1 MAGSGDQL
9 SIPVLTRARI
19 LIVEARYHAHI
30 NDMLLAGV
38 RRMLERARVN
48 RVEHVVV
55 PGALEIPAAIALAP
69 KSYDGFVAIGVVIR
83 GETTHY
89 DTVAYESS
97 RGITDLAVRDQR
109 LIGNGILTVENE
121 QQAIVRADPAQ
132 MDKGGGA
139 ALAALHLIA
148 LRDRFRG

>member
-1 MAGSGDQL
+1 MAGSGDL
-9 SIPVLTRARI
+9 LAIPKLARARI
-19 LIVEARYHAHI
+19 LIVEARYHASI
-30 NDMLLAGV
+30 NDMLLAGT
-38 RRMLERARVN
+38 RRMLERARVH

-55 PGALEIPAAIALAP
+55 PGALEIPPAIAISP
-69 KSYDGFVAIGVVIR
+69 KSYDGFVALGVIIR

-97 RGITDLAVRDQR
+97 RGITELAIRDHR

-121 QQAIVRADPAQ
+121 QQAIARADPTQ